1 MKIEITGI
9 DFFKTNMK
17 DDLETWVREE
27 QYDAIM
33 DYMNFL
39 KFLEE
44 NNGKDIIYFEDYV
57 NILKRISKW
66 EGDYSVENEGTEI
79 SLDLWAES

>member
-1 MKIEITGI
+1 MKIKITGI

-33 DYMNFL
+33 DYMSFL